1 MKKFEY
7 RLLDVNSGFFSA
19 IDYQQLTE
27 RLNVLGEQGWEVVTT
42 VETEFTRNQARG
54 LLITLKREIA

>member
-1 MKKFEY
+1 MQKFEH
-7 RLLDVNSGFFSA
+7 RLLDVTSGFFSA

-27 RLNVLGEQGWEVVTT
+27 RLNVLGEQGWEVVTM

-54 LLITLKREIA
+54 LLITLKRVIS